1 MLRRSF
7 LVGALGL
14 PLAGCLEESPP
25 RKIWYRLT
33 LTVETPEG
41 TKVGSSDVRLVV
53 GFNDGI
59 LGGLAANSTRLMMT
73 GEATVVDLGTRGFLF
88 CLFPADGHRWGTN
101 IQRMSYFQEYLPFTL
116 FPQTDRTE
124 PYPIYIDRLRST
136 HRRFDLE
143 LKHLPLLVRFR
154 DTNDPSS
161 VERVD
166 PFDLAEAFGPGV
178 RLVSARFEILKSPEP
193 PPKTWWWETRQPAP
207 DLPITEKIDAILP
220 WLALPWGERPPLKGP
235 AWNRRENKGKS
246 SDIQVLGFNDF
257 KQGRR

>member
-7 LVGALGL
+7 LAGVVSL
-14 PLAGCLEESPP
+14 PLAGCFKESPP

-41 TKVGSSDVRLVV
+41 TRVGSSVVRIVV
-53 GFNDGI
+53 GFNDGP
-59 LGGLAANSTRLMMT
+59 LGGLAANRTRLMVK
-73 GEATVVDLGTRGFLF
+73 GEAIVVDLGARGFLF
-88 CLFPADGHRWGTN
+88 CLLSADGHRWGTHLE
-101 IQRMSYFQEYLPFTL
+101 RMSYSQEYMPFTL
-116 FPQTDRTE
+116 FPQVDQTE
-124 PYPIYIDRLRST
+124 PYTRYIDRLIST
-136 HRRFDLE
+136 HRRLDLE

-166 PFDLAEAFGPGV
+166 PFDLAAKFGAGV
-178 RLVSARFEILKSPEP
+178 RLVSAHFEILKSPAP
-193 PPKTWWWETRQPAP
+193 PPKNWWWETQRPAP

-220 WLALPWGERPPLKGP
+220 WLVLPPGLGPPRRGA
-235 AWNRRENKGKS
+235 AWNYPENKGKS

-257 KQGRR
+257 MQGR